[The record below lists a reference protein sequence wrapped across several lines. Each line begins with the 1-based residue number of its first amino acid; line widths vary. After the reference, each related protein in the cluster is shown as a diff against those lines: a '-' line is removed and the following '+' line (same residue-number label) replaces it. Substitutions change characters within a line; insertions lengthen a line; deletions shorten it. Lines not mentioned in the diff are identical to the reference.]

1 MSLRQWAALA
11 KADLAKRARHLAH
24 FLGDSTKNAGYRLLV
39 DTARRRW
46 NPDPEASR
54 ERRRIAT
61 VSTVAGFRRASR
73 MSGKHTD
80 SFQSAESEE

>member
-1 MSLRQWAALA
+1 MSLRQCAAFA

-24 FLGDSTKNAGYRLLV
+24 FLGDSAKNVGYRPLV
-39 DTARRRW
+39 DTSRRRW
-46 NPDPEASR
+46 NQDPEANR
-54 ERRRIAT
+54 ERRRMAT
-61 VSTVAGFRRASR
+61 VSTVVGFRRTNR

>member
-1 MSLRQWAALA
+1 MSLRQWAAFA

-24 FLGDSTKNAGYRLLV
+24 FLGDSAKNAGYRLLV

-46 NPDPEASR
+46 NPDPEAGR

-61 VSTVAGFRRASR
+61 VSTVVGFRRASR